1 MACEFLEIDQV
12 EALKRGNSMKETSWL
27 RLGNVCKAVT
37 EFSNNLG
44 DIKQSEATHISF
56 SVLMD
61 LAQLVRAGNR
71 WNI

>member
-1 MACEFLEIDQV
+1 MACEFPEIHQA
-12 EALKRGNSMKETSWL
+12 EALKRGNSMKEPSWP

-37 EFSNNLG
+37 EFSNNLR
-44 DIKQSEATHISF
+44 DIKQSKVKHISF